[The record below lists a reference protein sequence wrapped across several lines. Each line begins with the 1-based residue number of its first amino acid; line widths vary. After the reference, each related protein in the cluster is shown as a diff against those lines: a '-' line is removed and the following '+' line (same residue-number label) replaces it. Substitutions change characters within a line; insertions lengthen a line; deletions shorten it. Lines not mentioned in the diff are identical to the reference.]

1 MRAKLDI
8 IVACFALTSLGL
20 LSSAVFLGIALFQ
33 GITPLVVQWLVISA
47 LVSIV
52 FGITADILFLTDKL
66 LMYRL
71 MRRLDQPIK

>member
-8 IVACFALTSLGL
+8 IVACFAMTSLGL
-20 LSSAVFLGIALFQ
+20 LSSAVFLCIAIFQ
-33 GITPLVVQWLVISA
+33 GITPTIILWLVISA

-52 FGITADILFLTDKL
+52 FGLTADIIFLSDRL

-71 MRRLDQPIK
+71 MRRLNQPIK